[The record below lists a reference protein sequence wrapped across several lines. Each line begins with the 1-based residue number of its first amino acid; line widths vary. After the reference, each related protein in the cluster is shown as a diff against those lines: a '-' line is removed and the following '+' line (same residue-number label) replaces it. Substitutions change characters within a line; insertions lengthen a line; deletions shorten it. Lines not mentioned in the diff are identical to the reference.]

1 MNRAFILAP
10 ILSCS
15 LAFAQNPKPEK
26 KTFEVT
32 SIRLIAPQPTPELID
47 ELAAKRRMF
56 MRVDNFRV
64 SLAGVRLSQIVQ
76 MAYGVPQRQVVGP
89 DWLSE
94 MFDVEAK
101 LPAGATKD
109 DVPGMLQAMLA
120 DRFDMVAHHDSR
132 KEPVYLMTVMKTGPR
147 FQESKGEDSL
157 PRGCTFSFHHVCHK
171 TSMATIASLVSP
183 PPGASG
189 LNPGLPDR
197 VVIDAT
203 GLTGDYDFTM
213 DYAPAGP
220 QADIYSVGSALKA
233 LGLKLEPGEKA
244 FDYVII
250 DHIERTPSDN

>member
-1 MNRAFILAP
+1 MAALA
-10 ILSCS
+10 CG
-15 LAFAQNPKPEK
+15 LAFAQDTTPKK
-26 KTFEVT
+26 RVFEVA
-32 SIRLIAPQPTPELID
+32 SIRLIAQEPTPELID
-47 ELAAKRRMF
+47 ERAAKGRMF
-56 MRVDNFRV
+56 IRIDNFRV
-64 SLAGVRLSQIVQ
+64 SLAGVTLRQIFQ
-76 MAYGVPQRQVVGP
+76 IAYGVPQRQVVGP
-89 DWLSE
+89 AWLSE

-101 LPAGATKD
+101 LPAGAVKD
-109 DVPGMLQAMLA
+109 DAPKMLQSMLA
-120 DRFDMVAHHDSR
+120 DRFGMLAHHDSR
-132 KEPVYLMTVMKTGPR
+132 KEPVYRMTLMKTGPK

-171 TSMATIASLVSP
+171 TSMATLASLVSP

-220 QADIYSVGSALKA
+220 QSDIYSVDSALKA
-233 LGLKLEPGEKA
+233 LGLKLESGEKS

-250 DHIERTPSDN
+250 DRIERTPSEN